1 VQDIARI
8 VVDLNRSTGL
18 TVVLVE
24 QNIDMIRAMA
34 QRCSVMDKGRLF
46 AELTPAMLEDRDVVR
61 RHLSV

>member
-8 VVDLNRSTGL
+8 VVDLNCRSRL

-34 QRCSVMDKGRLF
+34 QRCYVLDKGRVVT
-46 AELTPAMLEDRDVVR
+46 ELTPQMLEDRDIVR
-61 RHLSV
+61 RHLAV